1 MSILTETEIVVRYAE
16 TDQMGIVHHSNYAVW
31 YEQARTEF
39 IRHFGLSYGDMEKA
53 GILLP
58 LLELH
63 CAYGLPAHYEDRL
76 IVRTQVGLLKPSRV
90 RFDYEIRRAG
100 TDKPLNTGWT
110 LHAFTDPS
118 LRPIS
123 LKKHAPEIYGVLER
137 AMEG

>member
-1 MSILTETEIVVRYAE
+1 MDGITEWIVETFGAAIPAE
-16 TDQMGIVHHSNYAVW
+16 WIIFAV
-31 YEQARTEF
+31 
-39 IRHFGLSYGDMEKA
+39 S
-53 GILLP
+53 LLP